1 MIMAPSVWFFHGTL
15 KSAAKIRLFCF
26 PYAGRAS
33 VFCSWPKHLLD
44 VADVCP
50 VNLPGRGIR
59 LHEKPFKQL
68 APLVRE
74 LGSAIAPRL
83 GVPFAFFGH
92 SLCAPLA
99 FELAH
104 ELQTER
110 FSLHLFPGNHFFL
123 HTQTMTLLA
132 LIARYLEPLARRAA
146 LWESGHP
153 VFDTYELIPSR
164 FHNSNGYSP

>member
-1 MIMAPSVWFFHGTL
+1 MIMAPSVWFSHGTL

-33 VFCSWPKHLLD
+33 VFCSWLKHLLD

-74 LGSAIAPRL
+74 LASAIAPHL

-92 SLCAPLA
+92 SLCAPVGVRTDLRDADRTVFTPSVSWQPFLSSYTDDDVIGLDRPVSRATGLA
-99 FELAH
+99 GRPYGSLDT
-104 ELQTER
+104 Q
-110 FSLHLFPGNHFFL
+110 FS
-123 HTQTMTLLA
+123 TL
-132 LIARYLEPLARRAA
+132 
-146 LWESGHP
+146 
-153 VFDTYELIPSR
+153 T
-164 FHNSNGYSP
+164 N